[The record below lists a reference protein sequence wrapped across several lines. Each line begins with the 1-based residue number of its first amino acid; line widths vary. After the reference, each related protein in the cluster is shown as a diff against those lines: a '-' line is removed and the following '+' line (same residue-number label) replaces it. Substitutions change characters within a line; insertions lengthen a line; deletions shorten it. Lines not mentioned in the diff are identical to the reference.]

1 MSKFESVPLEEDV
14 TMNIQLDTKF
24 GEYDVRY
31 EKWSWDG
38 IVAESLIFL
47 TEDITNLTDSELFD
61 QIRKSTLSPKADEKI
76 KRGEEFTFVNF
87 NFNFIAD

>member
-14 TMNIQLDTKF
+14 TMITQLDTNF

-47 TEDITNLTDSELFD
+47 TEDIANITDSEIIE
-61 QIRKSTLSPKADEKI
+61 QIRNSTLSPKSDEKI